1 VPNSEPSIKEGISMK
16 NSNSNLIKYPTKKY
30 PTIGVCGLDCGLC
43 PRYYTIGLSRCPGC
57 GGPDFFDKHP
67 SCSFITCC
75 VKKKN
80 LEVCAECSD
89 FPCSK
94 FKSDEEYQQL
104 KESSSYPCY
113 KKVLPNLNFIKEYG
127 IEKFIEQQKKRIKLL
142 ETVIK
147 NFDDGRSRSFFCKV
161 AVLLDLTSLRSSLY
175 MATQKIKAERIKQND
190 VKNKA
195 KILKTI
201 LNEITLEE

>member
-1 VPNSEPSIKEGISMK
+1 MI
-16 NSNSNLIKYPTKKY
+16 NSNSDLKKYPTKKY

-43 PRYYTIGLSRCPGC
+43 PRYYTVGPSRCPGC
-57 GGPDFFDKHP
+57 GGPDFFEKHP

-104 KESSSYPCY
+104 KESSSYPSY
-113 KKVLPNLNFIKEYG
+113 KKVMPNLNFIKEHG
-127 IEKFIEQQKKRIKLL
+127 IEKFMEQQKKRIKLL
-142 ETVIK
+142 ETMIE

-161 AVLLDLTSLRSSLY
+161 AALFYLTSLRRSLDK
-175 MATQKIKAERIKQND
+175 AIRKIKTEKIKQND

-201 LNEITLEE
+201 LNEVALEDRLESIKIR

>member
-1 VPNSEPSIKEGISMK
+1 MVNKMNEHVK
-16 NSNSNLIKYPTKKY
+16 LY

-43 PRYYTIGLSRCPGC
+43 PRYYTVGPSRCPGC
-57 GGPDFFDKHP
+57 CGPEFFNKHP

-104 KESSSYPCY
+104 KESSSYPSY
-113 KKVLPNLNFIKEYG
+113 KKVMPNLNFIEEHG
-127 IEKFIEQQKKRIKLL
+127 IEEFIAQQKKRIRLL
-142 ETVIK
+142 ETMID
-147 NFDDGRSRSFFCKV
+147 NFDDGRSKSFYCKS
-161 AVLLDLTSLRSSLY
+161 ATLLDLGDIRDSLDK
-175 MATQKIKAERIKQND
+175 TIEKTKTDGIEPNDIKTR
-190 VKNKA
+190 A
-195 KILKTI
+195 KILKDI
-201 LNEITLEE
+201 LSGATPKDSG

>member
-1 VPNSEPSIKEGISMK
+1 MEQ
-16 NSNSNLIKYPTKKY
+16 TKIY

-43 PRYYTIGLSRCPGC
+43 PRYYTVGTSRCPGC
-57 GGPDFFDKHP
+57 GGPDFFNKHP

-80 LEVCAECSD
+80 LEVCAECSE

-104 KESSSYPCY
+104 KESSSYPSY
-113 KKVLPNLNFIKEYG
+113 KKVMPNLNFIKEHG
-127 IEKFIEQQKKRIKLL
+127 IKKFIEQQKKKIRLL
-142 ETVIK
+142 ETMMK
-147 NFDDGRSRSFFCKV
+147 NFDDGKSRSFFCKAV
-161 AVLLDLTSLRSSLY
+161 ALLESANLKNSIDK
-175 MATQKIKAERIKQND
+175 ATQKIKTEKIKQND

-195 KILKTI
+195 KILKAI
-201 LNEITLEE
+201 INKVALKKGIGW